1 MILELDLWAAL
12 MTAITSAGLLGV
24 ILIKVAP
31 ILLAAIGGAFTQQA
45 DILNIGL
52 EGNMLVAAFAAIWAG
67 SSTRSALVGVIV
79 GVVAS
84 MLLSLLYALCALVF
98 KADFFVVGIG
108 VNLLAAGLTVFVMQV
123 LYGSQGSTPPDATIT
138 LPRIDLGPVASIP
151 VLGPALNQQTPLVWL
166 ALLSVPVFWWILYRT
181 RFGVQLRAVGE
192 DPGAAT
198 AAGISLNRKKFWAI
212 VWAGVLCGFAGAQL
226 SMATLGGFTANMT
239 SGRGFIAVAAL
250 TFGRARP
257 VPTMVAA
264 FIFGAADAIAD
275 QLTVAGFNS
284 NLALMMPYVITILAL
299 VVVGLDITKRFR
311 RRAAVAAA

>member
-1 MILELDLWAAL
+1 MILELDFWAAL
-12 MTAITSAGLLGV
+12 GAALTSTGLLAV
-24 ILIKVAP
+24 ILTKVAP

-52 EGNMLVAAFAAIWAG
+52 EGNMLVAAFTAIWVG
-67 SSTRSALVGVIV
+67 SSTHSALLGVIAAV
-79 GVVAS
+79 ISSV
-84 MLLSLLYALCALVF
+84 LLSLLYALCALVF

-108 VNLLAAGLTVFVMQV
+108 VNILAAGLTVFAMQL
-123 LYGSQGSTPPDATIT
+123 LYSSVGTTPPDASIS
-138 LPRIDLGPVASIP
+138 LPRLDLGP
-151 VLGPALNQQTPLVWL
+151 LGDLPLIGAGIDNQTPLVWL
-166 ALLSVPVFWWILYRT
+166 ALASVPAFWWILYRT

-192 DPGAAT
+192 DPGAAE
-198 AAGISLNRKKFWAI
+198 AAGISLRGKKFWAI

-226 SMATLGGFTANMT
+226 SMANLGSFTANMT

-264 FIFGAADAIAD
+264 FLFGTADALAD

-284 NLALMMPYVITILAL
+284 NLALMMPYVVTILAL
-299 VVVGLDITKRFR
+299 VVVGLDVTKRFR
-311 RRAAVAAA
+311 RRAVAAA